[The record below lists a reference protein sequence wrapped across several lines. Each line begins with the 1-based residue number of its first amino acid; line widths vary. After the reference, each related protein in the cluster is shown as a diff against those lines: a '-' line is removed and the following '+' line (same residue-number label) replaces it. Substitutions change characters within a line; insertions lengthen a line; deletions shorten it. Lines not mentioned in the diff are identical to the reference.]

1 MSKMMSSRD
10 KRCTQTEEGTDNCS
24 DGRSHKM
31 VKISHNSHEKS
42 AKQWIK
48 TKRTLSGVPFM
59 ASQMQLGVPPTLL
72 YSGSKFVGYKVFD
85 GKCYELEVVF
95 KYVNEINSYLCGYLK
110 VIGLS
115 EEYPSIT
122 TFFEGEI
129 ISEKYPFLTRSYDKN
144 GTNEVVDRSEAHELS
159 PHFHEIWS
167 TLRKYWSKFWS
178 FYPFEY
184 VFNCDDFDYNDLK
197 NTDFVFMRWKERFFV
212 ADHTIKDISF
222 DGFYYICFTKSMAAI
237 EGYYYQR
244 KSKTRTVITLVH
256 KPEHSLQIYEFR

>member
-1 MSKMMSSRD
+1 MSSKD
-10 KRCTQTEEGTDNCS
+10 KRCTQTEDNETDDS
-24 DGRSHKM
+24 PDGRSHKL

-48 TKRTLSGVPFM
+48 IKQTLSGVPLM
-59 ASQMQLGVPPTLL
+59 ASQIQLGVPPTIL
-72 YSGSKFVGYKVFD
+72 YSGSKFVGYQIFD
-85 GKCYELEVVF
+85 GKCLELEVVF
-95 KYVNEINSYLCGYLK
+95 KYVNEINSYLCGYMK

-144 GTNEVVDRSEAHELS
+144 GTNEEVDRSEAHDISSYLKN
-159 PHFHEIWS
+159 HEIWS

-184 VFNCDDFDYNDLK
+184 TFNCDDFDYNDLK
-197 NTDFVFMRWKERFFV
+197 NTDFVFMRWKELFFV
-212 ADHTIKDISF
+212 ADHTLKDISF
-222 DGFYYICFTKSMAAI
+222 DGFYYICFSKSMATI
-237 EGYYYQR
+237 EGYYYER
-244 KSKTRTVITLVH
+244 KSFNHPFITLVH